1 MTKRGLPP
9 GIAHNPDPTF
19 SQASANITQKARRK
33 AQRVVYVMSR
43 VAEIAKYQ
51 VVGEIALKDE
61 NGNLFHVENGG
72 R

>member
-1 MTKRGLPP
+1 MTKQGLLP

-19 SQASANITQKARRK
+19 QAANANITQKARRK
-33 AQRVVYVMSR
+33 AQRVAYVMSR

-61 NGNLFHVENGG
+61 NGSIFHVENGG